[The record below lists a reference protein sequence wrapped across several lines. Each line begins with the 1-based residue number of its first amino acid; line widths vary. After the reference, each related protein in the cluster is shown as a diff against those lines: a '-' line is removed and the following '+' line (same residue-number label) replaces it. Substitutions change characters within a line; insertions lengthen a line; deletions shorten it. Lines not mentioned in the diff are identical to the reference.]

1 MVHRAICLS
10 GLTPANSIYAP
21 LAGALAGHAE
31 LVLKDLEAY
40 GTTLPAGYRPAT
52 ELAGI
57 NWAADAYGWERF
69 HLVGHSFGAS
79 IALAYACDR
88 PQRVQSLVLIEPPFV
103 GTDTSWSEQYAA
115 LLHSLDDALR
125 ASLAER
131 PRAFRRALAAPGE
144 EIPSSGSG
152 SMPDWLLPRSERQG
166 LIWPLWRAPDSGPK
180 RLLPPVEA
188 IYIAVGGRTHP
199 GFRVVADWLA
209 HQLSAATI
217 DVYPERDHFDPPH
230 VAEPEGFAAAVLA
243 MWDASTTGRGR

>member
-40 GTTLPAGYRPAT
+40 GPDLPAGYGPAT

-57 NWAADAYGWERF
+57 NWAADASGWERF

-79 IALAYACDR
+79 VALAYACDR
-88 PQRVQSLVLIEPPFV
+88 PQRVQSLVLVEPPFV

-115 LLHSLDDALR
+115 LLDSLDYALR
-125 ASLAER
+125 ASLVER
-131 PRAFRRALAAPGE
+131 PRAFRRALTAPGE
-144 EIPSSGSG
+144 EVLSSGPG

-166 LIWPLWRAPDSGPK
+166 LIWPLWRAPGSGPR

-209 HQLSAATI
+209 EQLSAAAI
-217 DVYPERDHFDPPH
+217 DLYPERDHFDPPH
-230 VAEPEGFAAAVLA
+230 VAEPERFAAAVLE
-243 MWDASTTGRGR
+243 MWDASTPWLRR